1 MLKSI
6 SGFYYWF
13 QLPQAQQGC
22 KSLYHKVNLET
33 KTEQLRKGTY
43 CNAKHTL
50 LLCNMCPFT
59 T

>member
-1 MLKSI
+1 MLESI
-6 SGFYYWF
+6 SGFYF
-13 QLPQAQQGC
+13 NDIGFNC
-22 KSLYHKVNLET
+22 HKVNLET
-33 KTEQLRKGTY
+33 KTDQLRKGTY